1 MTIAKIRLLAA
12 AVLIMTL
19 LAACGDGA
27 NPSVAES
34 ASPTAS
40 ASPAASPTAGGSASA
55 APARVAAFVP
65 GLSAENVSIL
75 DSCLAG
81 DDGACDRA
89 QEPERLTDTN
99 FTRINAACSSG
110 NQDACNLKDRL
121 VEAELRMHC
130 ANGDVTACVTPTP

>member
-12 AVLIMTL
+12 AVLMLTL

-27 NPSVAES
+27 NPSLAES
-34 ASPTAS
+34 PAPS
-40 ASPAASPTAGGSASA
+40 ASPAASASPAISPTAGGSPSA
-55 APARVAAFVP
+55 APAKVAAFVP

-81 DDGACDRA
+81 DDAACDRA

-99 FTRINAACSSG
+99 FTRIPDPRDDQSG
-110 NQDACNLKDRL
+110 
-121 VEAELRMHC
+121 
-130 ANGDVTACVTPTP
+130 G